1 MYILLSEDVEVDENV
16 ILKNKNLKSRKR
28 RIKFGIFL
36 TLLIITVVK
45 IMLPFFILPNEIRE
59 LNKNSN
65 LPYKLATPLEE
76 YCFEIGEWECYKQYN
91 NIISFY
97 NDNNYLTF
105 NGFPDMACSY
115 KLTYYA
121 TSRPEINIFGVK
133 VGNTLEETDRILKKN
148 HYKLEYKEYSYAT
161 YKKGRIKIDIGIK
174 QVQYSTDTE
183 ELLYEYVDS
192 ISIYLHYTDW
202 LHKGYYK

>member
-65 LPYKLATPLEE
+65 LPYKLGASLEE
-76 YCFEIGEWECYKQYN
+76 YNLENEELECYESYN
-91 NIISFY
+91 KINYY
-97 NDNNYLTF
+97 NDNDFLVF
-105 NGFPDMACSY
+105 SGFPDLSCPN
-115 KLTYYA
+115 KLIYYA
-121 TSRPEINIFGVK
+121 TSRPEIDIFGVK
-133 VGNTLEETDRILKKN
+133 IGNTMEETDRTFKKN
-148 HYKLEYKEYSYAT
+148 HYKVEDKDHRYAI
-161 YKKGRIKIDIGIK
+161 YKKGRIKITVSIK
-174 QVQYSTDTE
+174 QVQYSTDIVE
-183 ELLYEYVDS
+183 VLCEYVDA
-192 ISIYLHYTDW
+192 IAIDLHYTDW